1 MRDRIKLLTFKLEES
16 FTLTVIRHGLAMM
29 IPFVLTGAMTSAIL
43 NFPVEAYQ
51 NAIAGSS
58 FAAVLETIYNGT
70 YGIFSLAMLIML
82 CASYCMERNMTV
94 DKAAFFLV
102 VGLGAFGVQLYPSGW
117 EFCVDMVGVKGCF
130 FAIFTALIACRLL
143 EWLQDVPLLRL
154 RKYTH
159 GMEGIYSIAI
169 SRIFPSM
176 VVIGLFAIATQLI
189 LVGFHVNNMYDLV
202 SGCLCGMFDYV
213 SSEFGKGL
221 LYAILVHVMWI
232 FGLHGSHILEP
243 VATTNFAVGVPG
255 EIFSKSF
262 FDIYVVMGGC
272 GTTMCVLLA
281 LFLFFRKKRM
291 HNLAKL
297 ASFTVVFNINEILT
311 FGIPIILTPVLAIP
325 FLLTPVFCYV
335 TAYGATALGLVPP
348 VTQEVIWSTP
358 VLFSG
363 YLATGSIRGSL
374 LQLFMIVV
382 GIFIYLPFLRLNI
395 KVQER
400 YAKEQMD
407 KIVQI
412 LQEKEEANESVDL
425 LSQSNRVGQISR
437 VLCHDLEMAIEQDK
451 LFMLYQ
457 PQVDSDGVCIGAEAL
472 LRWNH
477 PLYGF
482 IYPPLIIYLAKEGG
496 LLEAL
501 ERRIIDKTVAS
512 IAEVQKVCGGE
523 FKISMNLTA
532 KSLLWDVEGCI
543 AETLKKYDVPASK
556 LWIEITEQDVL
567 SKTVSIDDKLQ
578 RLKDAGHVLM
588 IDDFGMG
595 HTSLVY
601 LQSNHFG
608 VVKLD
613 GSLVRD
619 ISENKTNQD
628 IVSSIV
634 DLGEKL
640 NVRILAEFVEGEK
653 QRDKLLE
660 LGCKWYQGYFYNRPL
675 PLDEFETYMKEHR

>member
-1 MRDRIKLLTFKLEES
+1 MRDRIKVLTFKLEES

-29 IPFVLTGAMTSAIL
+29 IPFILTGAMASAIL

-51 NAIAGSS
+51 NAIAGSF
-58 FAAVLETIYNGT
+58 FATVLETIYNGT

-102 VGLGAFGVQLYPSGW
+102 AGLGAFGVQLYPGGW

-143 EWLQDVPLLRL
+143 EWLQDVPRLRL

-176 VVIGLFAIATQLI
+176 VVIGLFAIVTQLI

-202 SGCLCGMFDYV
+202 SGGLCALFDDV
-213 SSEFGKGL
+213 TSEFGKGL
-221 LYAILVHVMWI
+221 LYTILVHAMWI